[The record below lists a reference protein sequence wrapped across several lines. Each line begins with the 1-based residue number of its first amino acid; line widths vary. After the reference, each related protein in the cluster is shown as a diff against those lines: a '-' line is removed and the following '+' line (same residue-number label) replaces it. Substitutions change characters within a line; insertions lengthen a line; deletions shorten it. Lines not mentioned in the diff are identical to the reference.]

1 MIKERIGADCFE
13 MKTLL
18 LTLCGRFLVVCST
31 VRRMRGSQHL
41 LCALLQPVCV
51 CVCVCVRFSV
61 RVCKRSESM
70 YVCVCVCA
78 YIYIYAFITINI
90 STDRREVK
98 DSAGY
103 DEE

>member
-51 CVCVCVRFSV
+51 CVCVCVCV
-61 RVCKRSESM
+61 L
-70 YVCVCVCA
+70 VCVCA
-78 YIYIYAFITINI
+78 KGVRVCMCVFVCVHIYTYMHL
-90 STDRREVK
+90 
-98 DSAGY
+98 
-103 DEE
+103 